1 MLKIF
6 EQLDS
11 FKERIAIE
19 SDNKQFSYS
28 YLIEQSDLIA
38 SFFCGEETEYEGVF
52 IDDLK
57 EEKIGLLMNPNI
69 DYITTLW
76 GIWKAGGVAVP
87 LSLSAKEDE
96 LKHCISEC
104 EINFIISSKSCDRKR
119 YLPNQDKLEVINLE
133 DLIDFAKTMPEFLKG
148 VFPYIKPDRQAM
160 ILFTSGTTS
169 KPKGVVST
177 HKNIESQITTLV
189 DAWEWR
195 KEDHIPLFLP
205 LHHIH
210 GIINSLSCPLFVGA
224 KVTMLGPFDAEKVC
238 SEVASKNFTVFTA
251 VPTIYFSL
259 IKKLENSNNKDLFE
273 GFKKM
278 RLMMSGSAALA
289 PEIHKKWKELTGQ
302 ELLERYGMTEVGMA
316 LSNKLNGERRPGSV
330 GVSLPEV
337 QVKLEDDNG
346 RTIDCENEAGQLLIK
361 GPQVFQGYLN
371 LDDKTQESFK
381 DGWFLTGDVVVL
393 EKGYYR
399 ILGRDS
405 VDIIKSGGYKIS
417 ALEIEDVLL
426 RNNAIKECA
435 VVGIADEKWG
445 EIVATAIVMRNE
457 PISIEEVQAWCSNY
471 LSDYKIP
478 RKARLVDDLPKNS
491 MGKVKKPEIK
501 ELLKN
506 H

>member
-6 EQLDS
+6 KQLDS
-11 FKERIAIE
+11 FKERIAID

-38 SFFCGEETEYEGVF
+38 SFLLNHKQ
-52 IDDLK
+52 DLM
-57 EEKIGLLMNPNI
+57 EEKIGLLMSPNI
-69 DYITTLW
+69 DYIYTLW

-87 LSLSAKEDE
+87 LSLSAKKDE
-96 LKHCISEC
+96 LKHYISDC
-104 EINFIISSKSCDRKR
+104 DINLIISSKIIKKQKIIPE
-119 YLPNQDKLEVINLE
+119 YKNLNVVEIEEIKIKEKKQLPN
-133 DLIDFAKTMPEFLKG
+133 
-148 VFPYIKPDRQAM
+148 IKSERKAM
-160 ILFTSGTTS
+160 ILYTSGTTS

-177 HKNIESQITTLV
+177 HKNVESQITTLV
-189 DAWEWR
+189 EAWEWTQ
-195 KEDHIPLFLP
+195 EDHIPLFLP

-238 SEVASKNFTVFTA
+238 SEIASKNFTVFTA

-259 IKKLENSNNKDLFE
+259 IEQLENSSDSKLAE
-273 GFKKM
+273 GFSKM

-289 PEIHKKWKELTGQ
+289 PEIHKKWKQLTGQ

-316 LSNKLNGERRPGSV
+316 LSNKINGERRPGSV
-330 GVSLPEV
+330 GVPLPGVE
-337 QVKLEDDNG
+337 VKLENDEG
-346 RTIDCENEAGQLLIK
+346 KTIDNEGEAGQLLIK
-361 GPQVFQGYLN
+361 GAQVFQGYLN
-371 LDDKTQESFK
+371 LPDKTKKSFK
-381 DGWFLTGDVVVL
+381 DGWFITGDVVML
-393 EKGYYR
+393 ERGYYK

-426 RNNAIKECA
+426 RNDKIKECA
-435 VVGIADEKWG
+435 VVGIPDDKWG
-445 EIVATAIVMRNE
+445 EIVATAIVVRKE
-457 PISIEEVQAWCSNY
+457 TIKTEEIQQWCSSY

-478 RKARLVDDLPKNS
+478 RIVEILENLPKNS
-491 MGKVKKPEIK
+491 MGKITKPELK
-501 ELLKN
+501 EILKN

>member
-38 SFFCGEETEYEGVF
+38 SSLLDNKT
-52 IDDLK
+52 DLM
-57 EEKIGLLMNPNI
+57 EEKIGLLMNPDI
-69 DYITTLW
+69 DYICTLW

-87 LSLSAKEDE
+87 LSLSAKKDE
-96 LKHCISEC
+96 LKHCISDCDIKLIITSDLYEKQKVIPKDKHLNVVEIE
-104 EINFIISSKSCDRKR
+104 EINIKERKQLPSIKSERK
-119 YLPNQDKLEVINLE
+119 
-133 DLIDFAKTMPEFLKG
+133 
-148 VFPYIKPDRQAM
+148 AM
-160 ILFTSGTTS
+160 ILYTSGTTS

-177 HKNIESQITTLV
+177 HMNIESQITTLV
-189 DAWEWR
+189 EAWEWTR
-195 KEDHIPLFLP
+195 EDHIPLFLP

-210 GIINSLSCPLFVGA
+210 GIINSLSCPLYVGA
-224 KVTMLGPFDAEKVC
+224 KVTMMGPFDAEKVC
-238 SEVASKNFTVFTA
+238 SQVASNDFTVFTA

-259 IKKLENSNNKDLFE
+259 IEKLESSNNKKLFE
-273 GFKKM
+273 GFARM

-289 PEIHKKWKELTGQ
+289 PETHKKWKELTGQ

-316 LSNKLNGERRPGSV
+316 LSNKINGEKRPGSV
-330 GVSLPEV
+330 GVPLPGVE
-337 QVKLEDDNG
+337 VKLEDNNG
-346 RTIDCENEAGQLLIK
+346 NTIVSEGEAGQLLIK
-361 GPQVFQGYLN
+361 GPQVFIEYLN
-371 LDDKTQESFK
+371 QPDKTKESFK
-381 DGWFLTGDVVVL
+381 DDWFISGDIVML
-393 EKGYYR
+393 ERGYYK

-426 RNNAIKECA
+426 KNPEIKECA
-435 VVGIADEKWG
+435 VVGIADNKWG
-445 EIVATAIVMRNE
+445 EIVATAIVMRND
-457 PISIEEVQAWCSNY
+457 PVSIEEIQTWCSGY

-478 RKARLVDDLPKNS
+478 RKISFVDNLPKNS
-491 MGKVKKPEIK
+491 MGKVTKPEIK
-501 ELLKN
+501 EILKN